1 MYIVAPKSG
10 LAINGM
16 RVSVPNIPE
25 AILKSANAAQ
35 TRAILPAE
43 AVDRIASFL
52 SPGNAAVVTG
62 AGVSVD
68 SGIRAYRG
76 SKGRYLN
83 PNYKPIFYHE
93 LMDPSPKGAAY
104 RRRYWL
110 RSYLGYPPVRD
121 AQPNTTHF
129 ALAALQHSSVV
140 QKIVTQNVDGLH
152 HKAISHVW
160 SEGRMQEQIL
170 ELHGQLRSVR
180 CAHGHLVDRDTFQ
193 MQLSAANPQWKAFM
207 DELEATDRR
216 PRTNPDG
223 DVALEGVNYD
233 EFVVPDCPTCLS
245 QNRHNNVQK
254 PEVIFF
260 GESIAQEIRDRSFRD
275 VEDCGRL
282 LLMGTTLATFSAFRL
297 LRHALELHKPVLL
310 LNLGPTRADG
320 LQGVEKLE
328 IASGAVMR
336 DVVKAVLG
344 AAWTTDPVVAD
355 MLRRGIVKPPPDDQD
370 DAAPRV
376 EA

>member
-1 MYIVAPKSG
+1 
-10 LAINGM
+10 M

-25 AILKSANAAQ
+25 AILRSANAAQ

-43 AVDRIASFL
+43 AVERIATFL

-76 SKGRYLN
+76 AKGRYLN
-83 PNYKPIFYHE
+83 PNYKYYHE
-93 LMDPSPKGAAY
+93 LMDPSPKGAAF
-104 RRRYWL
+104 RRRYWYVHPLLLWSL

-129 ALAALQHSSVV
+129 ALAALQYTSVV
-140 QKIVTQNVDGLH
+140 NKVITQNVDGLH
-152 HKAISHVW
+152 HKAIAHVW
-160 SEGRMQEQIL
+160 DTTRMDQRIL
-170 ELHGQLRSVR
+170 ELHGRLRSVR
-180 CAHGHLVDRDTFQ
+180 CAHGHITDRNIFQ
-193 MQLSAANPQWKAFM
+193 QQLSVANPEWKAFA
-207 DELEATDRR
+207 DELEATGRQ

-223 DVALEGVNYD
+223 DVVLEGVNYD
-233 EFVVPDCPTCLS
+233 EFVVPDCPECLLEH
-245 QNRHNNVQK
+245 RHNNIQK

-260 GESIAQEIRDRSFRD
+260 GESITKESGIARKHLFHD
-275 VEDCGRL
+275 VERCDRL

-297 LRHALELHKPVLL
+297 LRHAMDLHKPVLL

-320 LQGVEKLE
+320 LAGVDKID

-336 DVVKAVLG
+336 DVVKSVLG
-344 AAWTTDPVVAD
+344 AGWTTDSVVAD
-355 MLRRGIVKPPPDDQD
+355 LLQSGIVKPPPDDHD
-370 DAAPRV
+370 DTAPRV